1 MESGESYTLK
11 VKKDG
16 YNDYT
21 ESAFTFTGNPEKTRT
36 EKQITLTP
44 IVLRTIR
51 FEVKD
56 KATKAPI
63 ANPTI
68 QVKQGYYTTVKPEED
83 GSYRLNDG
91 TAYNYT
97 VEGTNYKTVNGSLT
111 PSKDEVITVELEK
124 DIRTYFVRFQ
134 AMDGEQAVA
143 NATCKVEREEED
155 DWTGDTE
162 WVEVKANADGA
173 YELSK
178 FETYRYTIKAEGYE
192 DVVTNYTPSG
202 SEETIAVPVAM
213 SKAAGAI
220 DPKDQATVDE
230 AVKQF
235 DNELGALFAQYG
247 NATIADLMKKKF
259 EDPSGGYTKLDKID
273 QVKVTVKATDK
284 PETIGTD
291 GVIHYV
297 AL

>member
-1 MESGESYTLK
+1 MC
-11 VKKDG
+11 
-16 YNDYT
+16 
-21 ESAFTFTGNPEKTRT
+21 
-36 EKQITLTP
+36 
-44 IVLRTIR
+44 IR
-51 FEVKD
+51 D
-56 KATKAPI
+56 
-63 ANPTI
+63 
-68 QVKQGYYTTVKPEED
+68 
-83 GSYRLNDG
+83 S
-91 TAYNYT
+91 
-97 VEGTNYKTVNGSLT
+97 
-111 PSKDEVITVELEK
+111 
-124 DIRTYFVRFQ
+124 
-134 AMDGEQAVA
+134 
-143 NATCKVEREEED
+143 CKVEREEED

-247 NATIADLMKKKF
+247 NATIADLMKK
-259 EDPSGGYTKLDKID
+259 
-273 QVKVTVKATDK
+273 
-284 PETIGTD
+284 
-291 GVIHYV
+291 
-297 AL
+297 